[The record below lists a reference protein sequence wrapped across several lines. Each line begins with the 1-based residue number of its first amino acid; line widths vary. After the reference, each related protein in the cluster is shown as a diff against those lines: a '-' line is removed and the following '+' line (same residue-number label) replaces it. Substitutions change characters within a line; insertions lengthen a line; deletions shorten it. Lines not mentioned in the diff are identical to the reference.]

1 MKFSPPTSITLCEVI
16 IERYDATPG
25 ESEPVHLCN
34 HWNIS
39 LFFLFFPSFLNIR
52 TFLLAIDQSQNQ

>member
-34 HWNIS
+34 HRNIS
-39 LFFLFFPSFLNIR
+39 LFFSFLPFVFEYKN
-52 TFLLAIDQSQNQ
+52 FSFSD

>member
-39 LFFLFFPSFLNIR
+39 LFFSFLPFVFEYKN
-52 TFLLAIDQSQNQ
+52 FSFSD